1 MRKKLPSRFFLVKL
15 ITQTSPPPQP
25 TSAAGSL
32 AFFQLPAELEH
43 GQHQLQ
49 DEPTK
54 VRSERHRAPRSKGPI
69 FG

>member
-1 MRKKLPSRFFLVKL
+1 MAHHHLNLTSR
-15 ITQTSPPPQP
+15 QP
-25 TSAAGSL
+25 TVGVHGSRAL
-32 AFFQLPAELEH
+32 HSTQLPAELEH